1 MIGVVEREKLVR
13 VWGTQRDI
21 TVEKRA
27 ERIKGT
33 AVSKSQRNKKRRH

>member
-13 VWGTQRDI
+13 VWVTQRDI
-21 TVEKRA
+21 VEKRA

-33 AVSKSQRNKKRRH
+33 AVSKSQRNKKRRY